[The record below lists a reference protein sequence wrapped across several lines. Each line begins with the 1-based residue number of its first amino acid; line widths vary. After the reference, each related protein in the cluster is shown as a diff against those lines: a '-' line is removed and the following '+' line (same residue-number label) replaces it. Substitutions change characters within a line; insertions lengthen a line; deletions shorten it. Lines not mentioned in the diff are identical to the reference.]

1 MGNLI
6 YNKKKETHPNGSV
19 SAPNSLQAT
28 HENEFEIDAGPKDII
43 YSKTNEKVKADDFE
57 IMALIGKGS
66 FGKVFQVKKKDTG
79 KIFAMKV
86 LRKDTIIERN
96 QVAHTKAER
105 SILEKIQH
113 PFIVN
118 LNYAF
123 QTPEKLYMILDFING
138 GELFFHLKKEG
149 RFSEERV
156 RLYVS
161 EITLAIEHMHKLDIV
176 YRDLKPE
183 NILLD
188 MDGHITITDF
198 GLSKEIVSDDAAHTF
213 CGTPEYLAPEVLK
226 GTGHGKAVDWWSLGT
241 LMYEMLTGL
250 PPYYS
255 QNVNVMYKKILTA
268 ELKFPAFI
276 SPDAKNLLEGLLQRD
291 VNKRFGSGFKD
302 ADEIKSHPFFA
313 SINWKDCEQK
323 KITPVFKP
331 KITKGLEDITQID
344 TIFTKE
350 KPEDSIV
357 ESQLSD
363 TVKSESKFDD
373 FTYTAPGVLRVG
385 ERRDIG
391 EDD

>member
-1 MGNLI
+1 MGNF
-6 YNKKKETHPNGSV
+6 YGKKKEMDISGSISTEATKI
-19 SAPNSLQAT
+19 SATNKVD
-28 HENEFEIDAGPKDII
+28 FEVDTVPKDII

-118 LNYAF
+118 LDFAF
-123 QTPEKLYMILDFING
+123 QTPDKLYMILDFING

-156 RLYVS
+156 RLYVA

-188 MDGHITITDF
+188 MEGHITITDF

-213 CGTPEYLAPEVLK
+213 CGTPEYLAPEVLR

-250 PPYYS
+250 PPHYS
-255 QNVNVMYKKILTA
+255 QNINVMYKKILTA

-276 SPDAKNLLEGLLQRD
+276 SPEAKNLLEGLLQRD
-291 VNKRFGSGFKD
+291 VGKRFGSGPKD
-302 ADEIKSHPFFA
+302 ADEIKSHPFFGNL
-313 SINWKDCEQK
+313 NWKDCEQR
-323 KITPVFKP
+323 KIIPTFKP

-344 TIFTKE
+344 TAFTRE
-350 KPEDSIV
+350 KPEDSVV

-363 TVKSESKFDD
+363 AVKNENKFDD
-373 FTYTAPGVLRVG
+373 FTYTAPTVLRPAAK
-385 ERRDIG
+385 DLA
-391 EDD
+391 DDD